1 MSEFEDR
8 SDPRTE
14 NLAVAVLALFR
25 AGETDPVHL
34 KVQRR
39 QVVRRGDVRSPL
51 ESGTS
56 RDQENI
62 KAATIQVER
71 ALFRERNL

>member
-1 MSEFEDR
+1 LAISRLLQKLSFKSQEGAAMAEAYEGGLIDFGIEDR

-34 KVQRR
+34 KVRA
-39 QVVRRGDVRSPL
+39 VRLSDAGM
-51 ESGTS
+51 
-56 RDQENI
+56 
-62 KAATIQVER
+62 
-71 ALFRERNL
+71 